1 MRYFSQSTRGFSRK
15 RRWETMVKNPPKTA
29 DAGVNLAAGERRLR
43 VLIADGASVVAQKL
57 VVFFEEKG
65 FEAVA
70 VKSGKELVETFT
82 KFQPD
87 FVFCDLMLNEL
98 NAIEFLK
105 IAKATDKVTKSKIF
119 VLSGHS
125 SPANAKECLR
135 LGAAEYIIK
144 PVTPADLLARVVL
157 QMQTKREIKNDD
169 FGDRSGARFENGQY
183 FIHLTD
189 LIMREILKG
198 APIEVALHN
207 LTGMAALSM
216 KAVRVSI
223 TQCDPETRKGW
234 VVASNDK
241 KNIGRLEID
250 LIKYPELTYVLTQDK
265 LLALDNLAGDETMHF
280 VTRQLKSINFNSM
293 IVAPIKLGANMWGT
307 FSVRLPDNR
316 KKLEEFEMR
325 FTQLMAHLVA
335 LAIRREPS
343 MMQGPGPAED
353 GFDGKSDDPGNG
365 DRQSA

>member
-1 MRYFSQSTRGFSRK
+1 ML
-15 RRWETMVKNPPKTA
+15 KNPTNTA
-29 DAGVNLAAGERRLR
+29 DSGIDVSSGERRLR
-43 VLIADGASVVAQKL
+43 VLIADDANVVAQKL
-57 VVFFEEKG
+57 VAFFEEKG
-65 FEAVA
+65 FESLAI
-70 VKSGKELVETFT
+70 KSGKELLATFDS
-82 KFQPD
+82 FQPD
-87 FVFCDLMLNEL
+87 FVFYDLMLNEL
-98 NAIEFLK
+98 NAMEFLK
-105 IAKATDKVTKSKIF
+105 IAKAADKVTKAKIF

-125 SPANAKECLR
+125 SQANIKECLR
-135 LGAAEYIIK
+135 LGAAEYILK
-144 PVTPADLLARVVL
+144 PVTPADLLARMIL

-198 APIEVALHN
+198 APIEDALHN

-223 TQCDPETRKGW
+223 TQCDPETRRGW

-241 KNIGRLEID
+241 KNIDRLEID

-265 LLALDNLAGDETMHF
+265 LLALDNLAADQTMHF

-293 IVAPIKLGANMWGT
+293 IVAPIKLGSHMWGT
-307 FSVRLPDNR
+307 LSVRLPDNR
-316 KKLEEFEMR
+316 KKLADFEMR
-325 FTQLMAHLVA
+325 FTQLMAHVVA

-343 MMQGPGPAED
+343 MMQGPGPGEA
-353 GFDGKSDDPGNG
+353 GFEGKSEA
-365 DRQSA
+365 S